1 MSAAPAEIVE
11 PLARHFGAHEAVASI
26 AEVGVDGRYTGQLE
40 RYAYGAEKARL
51 VQQLAVRDGLDLDA
65 SYAYSDSV
73 SDVPML
79 EVVGHPVA
87 VNPDRALRRV
97 AGARGWEVRHFDRML
112 AVASPWPRT
121 PPHRAG
127 PGRADLAGFG
137 VLGPARLSGCGGR
150 GCSRRR
156 RGGGM
161 ALPVAAG

>member
-1 MSAAPAEIVE
+1 M
-11 PLARHFGAHEAVASI
+11 ASI
-26 AEVGVDGRYTGQLE
+26 AEVGGDGRYTGQLE
-40 RYAYGAEKARL
+40 QYAYGEEKARL

-112 AVASPWPRT
+112 ASRPVAEHAEQAAAPVT
-121 PPHRAG
+121 
-127 PGRADLAGFG
+127 GRADWARFG
-137 VLGPARLSGCGGR
+137 VVGPARLSGGSGR
-150 GCSRRR
+150 GCSWRRR
-156 RGGGM
+156 SGGM